1 MNIEII
7 KQKAVPV
14 LRRHDVVKASV
25 FGSYARGAQT
35 DKSDIDFLIDYA
47 PGMKKTLFDLVDLKE
62 ELELT
67 LNKNVDLIT
76 GSTKVSSYIKDM
88 IMREKQVII

>member
-76 GSTKVSSYIKDM
+76 GSSKVSSYIKDM

>member
-76 GSTKVSSYIKDM
+76 GSSKVSSYIKDM
-88 IMREKQVII
+88 IVREKQVII

>member
-1 MNIEII
+1 M
-7 KQKAVPV
+7 PV

-76 GSTKVSSYIKDM
+76 GSSKVSSYIKDM
-88 IMREKQVII
+88 IVREKQVII

>member
-35 DKSDIDFLIDYA
+35 DKSDIDFYA

-67 LNKNVDLIT
+67 LNKNVYLIT
-76 GSTKVSSYIKDM
+76 GSSKVSSYIKDM

>member
-1 MNIEII
+1 MNLEMI

-14 LRRHDVVKASV
+14 LKRHGVVKASV
-25 FGSYARGAQT
+25 FGSYARGVQT
-35 DKSDIDFLIDYA
+35 DKSDIDFIIDYA

-67 LNKNVDLIT
+67 LNKNIDLTT
-76 GSTKVSSYIKDM
+76 GSTKISSYIKDM

>member
-14 LRRHDVVKASV
+14 LRRHNVVKASV

-35 DKSDIDFLIDYA
+35 DKSDIDFLIEYA